1 MPEKMRAAVHKK
13 AYLVIAGLL
22 MAAMAALTLFGG
34 ADSSGG
40 TELER
45 RMERILGCMDGA
57 GNVRVLIHANEENAA
72 VWSASVQQREAEI
85 VGVLIVA
92 EGAGDAAVAARLAQ
106 AAGAVLDIDQS
117 RIEVLRMEDAR

>member
-22 MAAMAALTLFGG
+22 IAAMAALTLFGG

-45 RMERILGCMDGA
+45 RMERILGCVDGA
-57 GNVRVLIHANEENAA
+57 GNVRVLIHANEESAA